1 MRIEVGSSTD
11 VTKRRKV
18 VIEHEGTSIVL
29 FHHVGE
35 FYAMDNICIH
45 RAREL
50 HKGVVL
56 NGRLIC
62 PGHQWAFELGTG
74 WESVKGQCQPVYDVV
89 VDGDTVYVDVASR
102 RQLDAA
108 PTTTDAPS

>member
-1 MRIEVGSSTD
+1 MKIEVGSVAD

-18 VIEHEGTSIVL
+18 VIEHGDTSIVV
-29 FHHVGE
+29 FHHEGA
-35 FYAMDNICIH
+35 FYAMDNVCIH

-74 WESVKGQCQPVYDVV
+74 WEAVKLQCQPVYDVLV
-89 VDGDTVYVDVASR
+89 EDGTVFVDAASR
-102 RQLDAA
+102 RQLEAA
-108 PTTTDAPS
+108 PAP